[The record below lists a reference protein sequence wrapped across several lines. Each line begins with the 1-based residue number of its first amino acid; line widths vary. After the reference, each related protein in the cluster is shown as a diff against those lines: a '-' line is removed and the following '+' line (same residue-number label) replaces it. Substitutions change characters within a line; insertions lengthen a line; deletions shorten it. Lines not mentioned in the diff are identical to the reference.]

1 MRIIAITNQK
11 GGVAKTTTA
20 VNLGACIAKLGKRV
34 LLIDLDPQGNL
45 SSWLGIRIN
54 ELNQSMSNVFN
65 DAVPLKEI
73 IQETCVKDLWVAPSN
88 VTLASI
94 ERTLLNREDKDTIL
108 KESLALVANCY
119 DYVLFDCPP
128 SLGILT
134 VNALTAARE
143 VVIPLETKVLAL
155 NGLVTL
161 INTVNL
167 VKETLNPGLEITG
180 IVACMFDI
188 RTNLSNEVVDRIK
201 DKFSH
206 KLFKSLIRES
216 TKLAECPIS
225 GQPITL
231 YAPESRGTQDYTELA
246 KEIIAGEKREGWWM
260 TRWMKGYA

>member
-20 VNLGACIAKLGKRV
+20 VNLGACIANLGKRV
-34 LLIDLDPQGNL
+34 LLIDLDPQGNM
-45 SSWLGIRIN
+45 SSWLGIKIN
-54 ELNQSMSNVFN
+54 ELTKSMSNVFN
-65 DAVPLKEI
+65 DEIPLKEV

-88 VTLASI
+88 VTLASV
-94 ERTLLNREDKDTIL
+94 ERMLINREDKDTVL
-108 KESLALVANCY
+108 KERLTLVAACY

-161 INTVNL
+161 VNTVNL
-167 VKETLNPGLEITG
+167 VKDTLNPDLEITG

-188 RTNLSNEVVDRIK
+188 RTNLSNEVVARIR
-201 DKFSH
+201 DNFEH

-231 YAPESRGTQDYTELA
+231 YAPESSGTKDYTSLA

-260 TRWMKGYA
+260 TRWMRGYA